1 MTTTSVSIPAET
13 ITQPRLRGFALVSV
27 MIALM
32 LTLLLEALDQAI
44 VGTAMPRI
52 IAELHGLDRY
62 SWVVTAY
69 ILASMT
75 MIPIVGKLS
84 DQFGRKWFLFF
95 GTVLFLLGSMLAGA
109 SQTMDQLIIFRA
121 IQGLG
126 SGIGI
131 ALISTVMA
139 DLFPPDQRAK
149 WSGLLGLVYGISTL
163 FGPTIGGWL
172 AEHGPLMGNLV
183 TEATRWRWIFY
194 INLPVGLI
202 AVVALLIFL
211 PANLSVC
218 TSAWNGWKSLRSID
232 MLGAVLC
239 AAATICLLL
248 GLTRGGEQV
257 SAWTSPQVIGML
269 VAGALLLVLFLFT
282 ERKANEP
289 ILPLDLFRN
298 AIFSVGAS
306 LSLLQLM
313 VIMGLTLYLPLFFQ
327 GVLAISPT
335 NAGLVMTP
343 FSVSMVVGAMLSSQI
358 IGRFRHYRLVAIAA
372 ALIMSAGAFLIM
384 LMTPTTGVVQA
395 IGILVLTGIGI
406 GPFFSLPM
414 VVVQNALP
422 ADRLGTSTAGL
433 RYLGQLGASLG
444 IAIVGTIVSSSVS
457 GNLMN
462 HLPTTTAS
470 KLALS
475 VALQHGF
482 IAVLVF
488 ALIALAAAFLLKEK
502 LITATMAT
510 QKQESPEAE
519 CVVQADEESDKELV
533 LA

>member
-1 MTTTSVSIPAET
+1 MTTASVSIPAET

-84 DQFGRKWFLFF
+84 DQFGRKWFLLT
-95 GTVLFLLGSMLAGA
+95 GTLLFLLGSMLAGA
-109 SQTMDQLIIFRA
+109 SQSMDQLILFRA
-121 IQGLG
+121 VQGLG

-131 ALISTVMA
+131 ALIATVMA

-149 WSGLLGLVYGISTL
+149 WSGLFGLVYGVSTL

-183 TEATRWRWIFY
+183 TDATRWRWVFY

-211 PANLSVC
+211 PANLSVR
-218 TSAWNGWKSLRSID
+218 TSAWNGWKSLSHID
-232 MLGAVLC
+232 MPGAILC
-239 AAATICLLL
+239 AAATICLML
-248 GLTRGGEQV
+248 GLTWGGEQI

-269 VAGALLLVLFLFT
+269 AAGVLLLILFLYV
-282 ERKANEP
+282 EHRASEP

-298 AIFSVGAS
+298 PVFSVGAS
-306 LSLLQLM
+306 LALLQSM
-313 VIMGLTLYLPLFFQ
+313 VLLGLTLYLPLFFQ
-327 GVLAISPT
+327 GVLAVSPT
-335 NAGLVMTP
+335 NAGLVITP
-343 FSVSMVVGAMLSSQI
+343 FSVSMVVGAILSTQAMN
-358 IGRFRHYRLVAIAA
+358 RLKRYRVVGIVA
-372 ALIMSAGAFLIM
+372 ALLMSAGAFLIT
-384 LMTPTTGVVQA
+384 LLTPATGIALA
-395 IGILVLTGIGI
+395 IAILVLTGIGI

-422 ADRLGTSTAGL
+422 DDRLGTSTAGL

-444 IAIVGTIVSSSVS
+444 IAIVGTAVTSSVS

-462 HLPTTTAS
+462 HLPTTTAT

-488 ALIALAAAFLLKEK
+488 ALIALVATFFLKEK
-502 LITATMAT
+502 LITATMAA
-510 QKQESPEAE
+510 QASLEPES
-519 CVVQADEESDKELV
+519 VSQTREESDKELV
-533 LA
+533 HA